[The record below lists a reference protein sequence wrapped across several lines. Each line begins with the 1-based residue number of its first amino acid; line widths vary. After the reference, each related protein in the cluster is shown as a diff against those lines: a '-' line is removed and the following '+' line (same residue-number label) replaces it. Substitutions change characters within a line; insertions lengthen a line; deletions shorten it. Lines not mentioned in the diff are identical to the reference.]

1 MPKIRTQRYD
11 READVVTQTNATD
24 VSSVRFVG
32 PRRPG
37 LIGWRVDAI
46 SHDKAVKSGS
56 AAILTATFK
65 ARPQEQSDLMGGD
78 RYHTFARLDTQ
89 QQTRIPFGVTL
100 NPGED
105 LVLDWTNGTAA
116 KSVYVTCEAT
126 LIFDDEQIPVEQRR

>member
-1 MPKIRTQRYD
+1 MPNYRTQRYD

-24 VSSVRFVG
+24 ISDVRFVG

-37 LIGWRVDAI
+37 LIGWRIDAI

-56 AAILTATFK
+56 AAILTSTFK
-65 ARPQEQSDLMGGD
+65 AQPQEQSDLMGGD
-78 RYHTFARLDTQ
+78 RYHTFARLDTN

-105 LVLDWTNGTAA
+105 LVLKWTNGTAG

-126 LIFDDEQIPVEQRR
+126 LLFDEDRIPLEQRR